1 MPLGKRGDCADA
13 KYAGVEVPFS
23 CDIVETLEVKQTID
37 LQQASR
43 MFSAMLVMPPPG
55 RPPVAACRSPAPH
68 SHPSSPALPLWP
80 PPQSS
85 LLCGFDFVM
94 APLVHPRYRRPAP
107 SALPRGTVQPPF
119 TRSDL
124 LLTSGQWGGQI
135 VGKVSPWIDCDSPN
149 PTLQRDSHAALE
161 QELGWAAHLSLQ
173 AVVLPPPP
181 QPLNAANYARILN
194 HTIGG
199 LTTMALWLRIP
210 ATAPPASCS
219 DGSSSGGGGGS
230 SSSSLAA
237 DPWEWWN
244 QLRFLCHHHVRLG
257 VLLELGAD
265 LPSEESLQRWRGEPL
280 K

>member
-1 MPLGKRGDCADA
+1 
-13 KYAGVEVPFS
+13 
-23 CDIVETLEVKQTID
+23 
-37 LQQASR
+37 
-43 MFSAMLVMPPPG
+43 
-55 RPPVAACRSPAPH
+55 
-68 SHPSSPALPLWP
+68 
-80 PPQSS
+80 
-85 LLCGFDFVM
+85 M

-124 LLTSGQWGGQI
+124 LLSSGQWGGQI

-149 PTLQRDSHAALE
+149 PTLQRDSQAALE

-210 ATAPPASCS
+210 AAVPASCGDS
-219 DGSSSGGGGGS
+219 GSGSGSG
-230 SSSSLAA
+230 SSSLAA

-244 QLRFLCHHHVRLG
+244 QLRFLCHHHMRLG

-280 K
+280 R